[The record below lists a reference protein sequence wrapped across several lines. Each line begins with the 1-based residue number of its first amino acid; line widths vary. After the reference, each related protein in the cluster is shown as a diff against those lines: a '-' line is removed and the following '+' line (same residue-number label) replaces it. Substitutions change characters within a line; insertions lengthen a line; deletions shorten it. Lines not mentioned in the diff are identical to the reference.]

1 MQNLTEF
8 GRNAINE
15 IAQRYGLSNDAVTHM
30 LIAVSNG
37 GGTMAQFNCPELGG
51 GGQWMQGGMTMVGDM
66 FNNGLRNTVDNLCGE
81 LSNLL
86 YNQGSSV
93 FAPVK
98 RQAQSSHHSSQQQS
112 QGNSPFGQ
120 NSLYISGSNF
130 GNWWPDELNLG
141 APSSTGGQNNIRYA
155 VFPQSNRLAIEVNG
169 QVTVY
174 DTLDHQIGG
183 VSQQQSGDASMSF
196 SSQYGTVFISQLP
209 VVYGKGSST
218 PARQPAPEQPEATP
232 QPNAS
237 GSPQS
242 PAPAPK
248 TESSLEEDIFEK
260 IERLASLHEKGAL
273 TDEEFSSKKSE
284 LLQRL

>member
-1 MQNLTEF
+1 MQKFTDF
-8 GRNAINE
+8 GLSAINE
-15 IAQRYGLSNDAVTHM
+15 IANRYGISTDAVTHM

-66 FNNGLRNTVDNLCGE
+66 FNNGLKNTVDNLCGE

-86 YNQGSSV
+86 YNQGNAI

-98 RQAQSSHHSSQQQS
+98 RPQAPPQGSQQQS
-112 QGNSPFGQ
+112 QGGGNFGQ
-120 NSLYISGSNF
+120 NSLFVSGSNF

-141 APSSTGGQNNIRYA
+141 APSSSGGQNNIRYA
-155 VFPQSNRLAIEVNG
+155 VFPQSARLAIEING

-196 SSQYGTVFISQLP
+196 TSQYGLVYVSQLP
-209 VVYGKGSST
+209 VVYPQGASSQPQNA
-218 PARQPAPEQPEATP
+218 PAEQAPIEPAPTQQNPEP
-232 QPNAS
+232 
-237 GSPQS
+237 
-242 PAPAPK
+242 
-248 TESSLEEDIFEK
+248 TENFSDKAVEEDIFDK
-260 IERLASLHEKGAL
+260 IERLAGLRDKGIL
-273 TDEEFSSKKSE
+273 SDQEFEGKKSE
-284 LLQRL
+284 LLKRL